1 MFAVLLMS
9 AHYASI
15 VNLTTVSRLAN
26 SLFDRRVFPFA
37 LAVEHVVDQTV

>member
-1 MFAVLLMS
+1 MPRVLMFAVLLLS

-26 SLFDRRVFPFA
+26 SFSIDVFFRS
-37 LAVEHVVDQTV
+37 LWLLNMW